1 MTVKKCQTQV
11 CGSHRLQKQKVFR
24 LPPAAPGHLIF
35 LRGCFANS
43 SPRGASSS
51 PFHLQLLTN
60 MSALHFVKVFK
71 AVHALCCSLLKHF
84 HIFSHRTEVSSVL
97 NCNACF
103 SVALYPF
110 YSQVKC
116 LHTRVMCSLPALP
129 LLSLVGLTC
138 RGQAQQCKSAP
149 ESGMQLISSQ
159 LRGLEQHHTL
169 HFLRRGPGIWEEGTQ

>member
-60 MSALHFVKVFK
+60 MSALHFVKAFK

-97 NCNACF
+97 NCNGLLQCGLVSF
-103 SVALYPF
+103 LFP
-110 YSQVKC
+110 SQMFAYQSDVFPSSFAPSQPC
-116 LHTRVMCSLPALP
+116 WADLQRPGTTVQVSSRVRNAAHLESAQRTRATPHTAFP
-129 LLSLVGLTC
+129 
-138 RGQAQQCKSAP
+138 
-149 ESGMQLISSQ
+149 
-159 LRGLEQHHTL
+159 
-169 HFLRRGPGIWEEGTQ
+169 